1 MNIMFLGVP
10 SSGKGTQAEFVRNK
24 YKLAH
29 LSIGELLRKKID
41 DPNDPEGQDIRKKI
55 NKGILVDND
64 LIMRII
70 ETFINNLSSDEGIL
84 FDGFPRSVEQAI
96 LLDKLFDKLGKKLD
110 CVINLE
116 LNDRVVMERISG
128 RRLCPNC
135 GKSYHVKFNPSK
147 KEDICDDCGSNLV
160 IREDDNEESV
170 KGRLKTYYEHTYP
183 LINYY
188 KEQQK
193 LINID
198 ATQDIESIVKNI
210 DDILGGIQ

>member
-10 SSGKGTQAEFVRNK
+10 SSGKGTQAEFVSSK

-41 DPNDPEGQDIRKKI
+41 DPNDPQGQDIREKI

-64 LIMRII
+64 LIMQII
-70 ETFINNLSSDEGIL
+70 ETFISNLSSDEGIL
-84 FDGFPRSVEQAI
+84 FDGFPRSVDQAK
-96 LLDKLFDKLGKKLD
+96 LLDELFNKLGKNLD

-116 LNDRVVMERISG
+116 LDDRVVVERING

-135 GKSYHVKFNPSK
+135 GKSYHVKFNPPK
-147 KEDICDDCGSNLV
+147 TINTCDGCGSELV
-160 IREDDNEESV
+160 IREDDNEESI
-170 KGRLKTYYEHTYP
+170 KGRLKTYYAQTFP

-188 KEQQK
+188 KEQGK
-193 LINID
+193 LISID
-198 ATQDIESIVKNI
+198 ATQDIESIARNI
-210 DDILGGIQ
+210 DDILGGLQ

>member
-10 SSGKGTQAEFVRNK
+10 SSGKGTQAELVSKK
-24 YKLAH
+24 YKVAH
-29 LSIGELLRKKID
+29 LSIGELLRRKID
-41 DPNDPEGQDIRKKI
+41 DPNDPEGQHIRETI
-55 NKGILVDND
+55 NKGMLVEND
-64 LIMRII
+64 LIMRVI

-84 FDGFPRSVEQAI
+84 FDGFPRSVEQAV

-135 GKSYHVKFNPSK
+135 GKSYHVQFNPSK

-198 ATQDIESIVKNI
+198 ATQDIESIAKNI

>member
-10 SSGKGTQAEFVRNK
+10 SSGKGTQAEFVRKK

-41 DPNDPEGQDIRKKI
+41 DPNDPEGQDIREKI

-70 ETFINNLSSDEGIL
+70 ETFISNLSSDEGIL

-96 LLDKLFDKLGKKLD
+96 LLDKLFEKLNKKLD
-110 CVINLE
+110 CVINME
-116 LNDRVVMERISG
+116 LDDRVVMERING

-135 GKSYHVKFNPSK
+135 GKSYHIKFNPSK
-147 KEDICDDCGSNLV
+147 IKDTCDDCGSKLV

-170 KGRLKTYYEHTYP
+170 KGRLKTYYSQTHP

-188 KEQQK
+188 KEQGK
-193 LINID
+193 LIGID
-198 ATQDIESIVKNI
+198 ATQDIESIAKNI

>member
-10 SSGKGTQAEFVRNK
+10 SSGKGTQAEFVSKK

-41 DPNDPEGQDIRKKI
+41 DPNDPEGQDIREKI

-70 ETFINNLSSDEGIL
+70 ETFISNLSSDEGIL

-96 LLDKLFDKLGKKLD
+96 LLDELFEKIGKKLD
-110 CVINLE
+110 YVINFE
-116 LNDRVVMERISG
+116 LDDRVVMERISG

-135 GKSYHVKFNPSK
+135 GKSYHIKFNPPK
-147 KEDICDDCGSNLV
+147 TIDTCDGCGSKLV

-170 KGRLKTYYEHTYP
+170 KGRLKTYYTQTHP

-188 KEQQK
+188 KEQGK
-193 LINID
+193 LIGID
-198 ATQDIESIVKNI
+198 ATQDIESIARNI